1 MTEQEPHRRLRR
13 FVRQRQAAPPPVRG
27 LEGLR
32 PDPGGTRVVSLYI
45 FPNLFTSASLFLAL
59 FSVVKVAEGLVLSA
73 QGFSAQSHFVMA
85 CWMIIL
91 AAVCDAIDGPVARL
105 TRTSSSFGLQYDSLA
120 DVVAFGVAPAFL
132 MYATLRTMDETLL
145 PDYAP
150 RLALGACSL
159 YVICSAIRLARFN
172 VQAHTEEKRHFS
184 GLPTPGAAGTV
195 VTAYLLVEWVSSLP
209 IVQELPDRTA
219 ITRIMHRLI
228 LLLMVGLSVL
238 MVSEVRFLKL
248 RNLVRATDKPFNTLV
263 ILVGLVCLAI
273 MLVDYVPV
281 MLFAGFMIYI
291 LTMIV
296 QALRR
301 RFSRRGVE
309 APEAEEPHP
318 SPE

>member
-1 MTEQEPHRRLRR
+1 M
-13 FVRQRQAAPPPVRG
+13 
-27 LEGLR
+27 
-32 PDPGGTRVVSLYI
+32 
-45 FPNLFTSASLFLAL
+45 
-59 FSVVKVAEGLVLSA
+59 KVAEGLVMSGQGLSA
-73 QGFSAQSHFVMA
+73 QPHFVTA

-145 PDYAP
+145 PAYAP

-172 VQAHTEEKRHFS
+172 VQAHTEEKRHFT
-184 GLPTPGAAGTV
+184 GLPSPGAAGTV
-195 VTAYLLVEWVSSLP
+195 VTAYLLVEWVSALP
-209 IVQELPDRTA
+209 IVQELPDRTVV
-219 ITRIMHRLI
+219 TRIMHRII

-238 MVSEVRFLKL
+238 MVSDIRFAKL
-248 RNLVRATDKPFNTLV
+248 RNLIRAKSKPFNTLV

-281 MLFAGFMIYI
+281 MLFAAFLLYI
-291 LTMIV
+291 LTMV
-296 QALRR
+296 WQALRR
-301 RFSRRGVE
+301 RFGREGEEETDHE
-309 APEAEEPHP
+309 AQPTP
-318 SPE
+318 